1 MLPEQQQSW
10 LQSEVNSEEFT
21 CAQKGVDGVHSHGR
35 EMLCVLSP
43 TVVSMALRGQAIH
56 PVTTLSLP
64 QIVPSYCGN
73 KPELDQPENERPH
86 GDNATDS
93 RLFVMA

>member
-43 TVVSMALRGQAIH
+43 AVVSMALRGQAVH
-56 PVTTLSLP
+56 PVTAVSASDCAQLLWE
-64 QIVPSYCGN
+64 QAGV
-73 KPELDQPENERPH
+73 RPT
-86 GDNATDS
+86 GE
-93 RLFVMA
+93 